1 MRLLL
6 FVSCL
11 SFCVAL
17 ANDVS
22 KSYKDCLNKDF
33 DACEVLLKLG
43 TQSVEKCDKDACNAL
58 GIYLRDTGSD
68 ANAKALALA
77 YLEKSLNLG
86 NDLAYRDLGIY
97 YRDLGDLKKAKSY
110 YEIGCQKGVYWAC
123 YSLGLIYD
131 SREGDFKN
139 ALKYYTIACDK
150 GKNHQKSFACANMG
164 HLYME
169 DRFDKKGQ
177 KQIAQDLQKALKYSE
192 MACKLDDT
200 IACTNVAKIYESG
213 GKGVAQNAKLAKSYY
228 QKICDIGD
236 ERAMEVIDACQK
248 TNK

>member
-6 FVSCL
+6 FMSCL
-11 SFCVAL
+11 GFCVAL
-17 ANDVS
+17 ANDLS

-33 DACEVLLKLG
+33 DACEVLYKSG
-43 TQSVEKCDKDACNAL
+43 TQSVESCDKDSCNAL
-58 GIYLRDTGSD
+58 GIYLRDTGRD
-68 ANAKALALA
+68 ANSKALALA

-123 YSLGLIYD
+123 YSLGLIYG
-131 SREGDFKN
+131 SKEGDFKN
-139 ALKYYTIACDK
+139 AIKYYSIACDK

-169 DRFDKKGQ
+169 DRFDKNGQ

-192 MACKLDDT
+192 MACKMQDT

-213 GKGVAQNAKLAKSYY
+213 GKGVKQNAKLAKSYY

-248 TNK
+248 AKY